1 MQTGAN
7 KDKANRTKK
16 AKGPNQKAGNRKGR
30 KSQLNPELL
39 IQKAVVSTVKSI
51 TVDKRFED
59 MSLQAQLKANILK
72 MGFVSPTEI
81 QDKTFDKLMDG
92 GNLIGIANTGT
103 GKTGAFLIP
112 VLENM
117 LRGEKEKYTS
127 LIVVPTRELAIQVY
141 DEFKKLSAK
150 MNLTAACYIGGTNVE
165 KDVRSLKNRF
175 DLIIG
180 TPGRLLDLN
189 QRGSLKLNQF
199 KILVLDEF
207 DKMLDMGFIH
217 DIRKLVG
224 GMKQR
229 KQTLLFSA
237 TKDRKQQVVI
247 DEIVTNPFLVE
258 IHSGDSS
265 SENVDQDVIKVE
277 SGQDKF
283 KLLLDVL
290 SNPEFSKVI
299 LFTETKHLANRL
311 AKKLNN
317 AGVKADQIHGNKS
330 QNYRVNALKKF
341 KNGSIRVLVATDV
354 AARGIDIDNVSLVIN
369 YQIPNDYDTYIH
381 RVGRTGRAGNT
392 GTAYTFVD

>member
-1 MQTGAN
+1 MQIVEN
-7 KDKANRTKK
+7 KRKPARTNKPRAAAPK
-16 AKGPNQKAGNRKGR
+16 RASRPAK

-39 IQKAVVSTVKSI
+39 IQKAIASTVKSI
-51 TVDKRFED
+51 TVEKRFEE
-59 MSLQAQLKANILK
+59 MELQPQLKINIQK

-81 QDKTFDKLMDG
+81 QDKTFDKLVDG

-112 VLENM
+112 ILESL
-117 LRGEKEKYTS
+117 LRSEGDKFTS
-127 LIVVPTRELAIQVY
+127 LIIVPTRELAIQVY
-141 DEFKKLSAK
+141 DEFKKLSEK
-150 MNLTAACYIGGTNVE
+150 MNLSAACYIGGTNVE

-199 KILVLDEF
+199 KVLVLDEF

-237 TKDRKQQVVI
+237 TKDPKQKVII
-247 DEIVTNPFLVE
+247 DEIVTDPFLVE

-265 SENVDQDVIKVE
+265 SKSVNQDVIKVE
-277 SGQDKF
+277 NGQDKF

-290 SNPEFSKVI
+290 SNTDFSKVI

-311 AKKLNN
+311 AKKLNS

-330 QNYRVNALKKF
+330 QNYRISAMKKF
-341 KNGSIRVLVATDV
+341 KNGGIRVLVATDV
-354 AARGIDIDNVSLVIN
+354 AARGIDIDHVSLVIN
-369 YQIPNDYDTYIH
+369 YQIPMDYDTYIH